1 MKTTDG
7 QGARGAV
14 TAFVH
19 SALLRAI
26 LTDIAIGLLWALLLA
41 VTVLFLS
48 GLSEFIY
55 VDF

>member
-1 MKTTDG
+1 MSTTDDP
-7 QGARGAV
+7 GAEGAV
-14 TAFVH
+14 TAFVR